1 MAKMSPL
8 LTLIVMLLSSIMMI
22 HNLPVASSTQ
32 WCVAAPTST
41 EKQLEDNL
49 NFACSNGVD
58 CRPILAHGACFNPN
72 TPLSHASY
80 VMNAYYQ
87 THDRTDQACKFFFPN
102 SGTFTTTNPS
112 YGACV
117 YASS

>member
-8 LTLIVMLLSSIMMI
+8 LTLFVVLLSSMMI
-22 HNLPVASSTQ
+22 HHLPVASSTK
-32 WCVAAPTST
+32 WCVASPTAK
-41 EKQLEDNL
+41 EKQLQDNIT
-49 NFACSNGVD
+49 FACSQMGVD
-58 CRPILAHGACFNPN
+58 CRPILPDGACYNPN
-72 TPLSHASY
+72 TLLSHASY

-87 THDRTDQACKFFFPN
+87 SHDRTDQACTFFFPN

-117 YASS
+117 YPS